1 MQPVMPP
8 IIKKIIKE
16 FFLPKNGTFTMNAV
30 KMIAGSS
37 PNAEIV
43 ILNVSLLE
51 LFLSS
56 SLTFILQKVL

>member
-1 MQPVMPP
+1 MQPVKPP
-8 IIKKIIKE
+8 IRKNMIKE
-16 FFLPKNGTFTMNAV
+16 FFLPKNGTFTINAV

-43 ILNVSLLE
+43 ILNTSLVE

-56 SLTFILQKVL
+56 SLIVMLQKIL